1 MIYVEGVTPDGVAY
15 AVYVDASEDELADMG
30 VGMPGS
36 YGETVHGTPSIIAM
50 LRVED
55 GQPVPVTPTG
65 PYRPLSSTDPETVV
79 GWRPGKTWPP
89 PPAATWGG
97 SSLPRRLRQ
106 AATRSFTD
114 RRVDI
119 SASRHF
125 RNLLARRPVL
135 TGVPRH
141 SGFCDRRPGDDRCR
155 DDEHAARTRHRD
167 QV

>member
-79 GWRPGKTWPP
+79 GWLRSNTGDVAVATGEDLAAAASGNLGRVEPAEAPAPG
-89 PPAATWGG
+89 
-97 SSLPRRLRQ
+97 S
-106 AATRSFTD
+106 
-114 RRVDI
+114 
-119 SASRHF
+119 
-125 RNLLARRPVL
+125 
-135 TGVPRH
+135 
-141 SGFCDRRPGDDRCR
+141 
-155 DDEHAARTRHRD
+155 DEI
-167 QV
+167 VY